1 MSCGAICKELIFWHL
16 VEKFVSSKVSHM
28 NTSLLEVGVDEKLR
42 MQLLAEEQKLRS
54 KQPEAWT
61 KTKFRKYANFG
72 RNRKKT
78 AEEILGL
85 APAAKT
91 EKVNARK

>member
-1 MSCGAICKELIFWHL
+1 
-16 VEKFVSSKVSHM
+16 VSHV
-28 NTSLLEVGVDEKLR
+28 LLNVGVDEDLR
-42 MQLLAEEQKLRS
+42 LQLLAEEQKMRS

-78 AEEILGL
+78 AEEILGIE
-85 APAAKT
+85 PKQERNVSKVAK
-91 EKVNARK
+91 RK

>member
-1 MSCGAICKELIFWHL
+1 MSNI
-16 VEKFVSSKVSHM
+16 
-28 NTSLLEVGVDEKLR
+28 LLNMDVDESLR
-42 MQLLAEEQKLRS
+42 IQLLAEEKKMRQ

-78 AEEILGL
+78 AEELLGL
-85 APAAKT
+85 TSTRVDTTNLAKA
-91 EKVNARK
+91 KSRK

>member
-1 MSCGAICKELIFWHL
+1 MD
-16 VEKFVSSKVSHM
+16 
-28 NTSLLEVGVDEKLR
+28 VDESLR
-42 MQLLAEEQKLRS
+42 EQLLSEELKLRS

-78 AEEILGL
+78 AEELLGL
-85 APAAKT
+85 TKTDSTVVVSKVAKA
-91 EKVNARK
+91 KKK

>member
-1 MSCGAICKELIFWHL
+1 MSNI
-16 VEKFVSSKVSHM
+16 
-28 NTSLLEVGVDEKLR
+28 LLNMDVDESLR
-42 MQLLAEEQKLRS
+42 VQLLAEEQKMRQ

-78 AEEILGL
+78 AEELLGL
-85 APAAKT
+85 APA
-91 EKVNARK
+91 KVESNISTKSKVSKK

>member
-1 MSCGAICKELIFWHL
+1 MSNI
-16 VEKFVSSKVSHM
+16 
-28 NTSLLEVGVDEKLR
+28 LLNMDVDESLR
-42 MQLLAEEQKLRS
+42 IQLLAEEKKMRQ

-78 AEEILGL
+78 AEELLGL
-85 APAAKT
+85 TSTRTDTTNLAKA
-91 EKVNARK
+91 KARK

>member
-1 MSCGAICKELIFWHL
+1 MSNI
-16 VEKFVSSKVSHM
+16 
-28 NTSLLEVGVDEKLR
+28 LLNMDVDESLR
-42 MQLLAEEQKLRS
+42 IQLLAEEKKMRQ

-78 AEEILGL
+78 AEELLGITSTRTDTTNL
-85 APAAKT
+85 AKT
-91 EKVNARK
+91 KIKK

>member
-1 MSCGAICKELIFWHL
+1 MSNI
-16 VEKFVSSKVSHM
+16 
-28 NTSLLEVGVDEKLR
+28 LLNMDVDESLR
-42 MQLLAEEQKLRS
+42 LELLAQEKKMRQ

-78 AEEILGL
+78 AEELLGL
-85 APAAKT
+85 TSTRTDTTNLAKIKT
-91 EKVNARK
+91 KK

>member
-1 MSCGAICKELIFWHL
+1 MSSI
-16 VEKFVSSKVSHM
+16 
-28 NTSLLEVGVDEKLR
+28 LLNMDVDEDLR
-42 MQLLAEEQKLRS
+42 LQLLAQEQKLRS

-72 RNRKKT
+72 KNRKKT

-85 APAAKT
+85 PAAT
-91 EKVNARK
+91 PKVVSVKK

>member
-1 MSCGAICKELIFWHL
+1 MSN
-16 VEKFVSSKVSHM
+16 V
-28 NTSLLEVGVDEKLR
+28 LLDLNVDEELR
-42 MQLLAEEQKLRS
+42 LQLLAQEQKMRL

-78 AEEILGL
+78 AEEILGIEPRVEKSDSKV
-85 APAAKT
+85 ARAK
-91 EKVNARK
+91 NATRK